1 MPRRAWG
8 ALLIVA
14 AIWGSSYLFI
24 KVALED
30 LSVGWVVC
38 GRCALGAVVLV
49 PLAARRGQLGALRG
63 RWGAVAALALVQVA
77 VPFLLIARGEQEI
90 ASGLAGILVASVP
103 LFTALLALRLDRTQ
117 TSQGWG
123 LVGLLAG
130 MAGIVLLFGL
140 DLHGDA
146 AAVIGGLMII
156 VASIGYAI
164 GGFMLRAN
172 LPELPAAAT
181 AAGTMLVSA
190 AVTLPLAIATPPSAV
205 PGLDTIASMTLL
217 GMGGTGVAFVL
228 FYALIA
234 DAGMARASLVTYIA
248 PVFAVVYGALLLDE
262 PITAGAIG
270 GMVLIVAG
278 SWLAAT
284 ARRPTRSE
292 PSRSTE
298 PAPVRAR

>member
-1 MPRRAWG
+1 MSRRSWG
-8 ALLIVA
+8 TLLIVA

-38 GRCALGAVVLV
+38 GRCALGALVLV

-63 RWGAVAALALVQVA
+63 RLGAVATLALVQVA
-77 VPFLLIARGEQEI
+77 VPFVLIAAGEREI
-90 ASGLAGILVASVP
+90 ASGLTGILVASVP

-117 TSQGWG
+117 MTRGSG

-140 DLHGDA
+140 DLQSDS
-146 AAVIGGLMII
+146 AAVIGGLM
-156 VASIGYAI
+156 VVLASLGYAI
-164 GGFMLRAN
+164 GGFFLRAK
-172 LPELPAAAT
+172 LADVPAAAT
-181 AAGTMLVSA
+181 ASGTMLVSA
-190 AVTLPLAIATPPSAV
+190 AVTLPLALATMPDHT
-205 PGLDTIASMTLL
+205 PGLDTIGSMIVL

-234 DAGMARASLVTYIA
+234 DVGMATTSLVTYIA
-248 PVFAVVYGALLLDE
+248 PVFAVIYGALLLDE
-262 PITAGAIG
+262 PITAGAVG

-278 SWLAAT
+278 SYLAGSS
-284 ARRPTRSE
+284 RSG

-298 PAPVRAR
+298 PAPEPAR

>member
-24 KVALED
+24 KVALDD

-38 GRCALGAVVLV
+38 GRCALGALVLV

-63 RWGAVAALALVQVA
+63 RWGAVTALALVQVA
-77 VPFLLIARGEQEI
+77 VPFLLIARGEEEI

-123 LVGLLAG
+123 LVGLLVG
-130 MAGIVLLFGL
+130 MAGIVMLFGL
-140 DLHGDA
+140 DLHGDTA
-146 AAVIGGLMII
+146 EVVGGLMIV
-156 VASIGYAI
+156 VASVGYAI

-172 LPELPAAAT
+172 LPDVPAAAT

-205 PGLDTIASMTLL
+205 PGIDTIASMAVL
-217 GMGGTGVAFVL
+217 GMGGTGIAFVL

-234 DAGMARASLVTYIA
+234 EAGMARASLVTYIA
-248 PVFAVVYGALLLDE
+248 PVFAVTYGAVLLDE
-262 PITAGAIG
+262 PITAGAVG

-298 PAPVRAR
+298 PAPARAR

>member
-24 KVALED
+24 KVALDD

-38 GRCALGAVVLV
+38 GRCALGALVLV

-63 RWGAVAALALVQVA
+63 RWGAVTALALVQVA
-77 VPFLLIARGEQEI
+77 VPFLLIARGEEEI

-130 MAGIVLLFGL
+130 MAGIVMLFGL
-140 DLHGDA
+140 DLHGDTA
-146 AAVIGGLMII
+146 EVVGGLMII

-172 LPELPAAAT
+172 LPDVPAAAT

-205 PGLDTIASMTLL
+205 PGIDTIASMAVL
-217 GMGGTGVAFVL
+217 GMGGTGIAFVL

-248 PVFAVVYGALLLDE
+248 PVFAVTYGAALLDE

-298 PAPVRAR
+298 PAPARAR